1 MTMARKALL
10 AQINSMEARLA
21 RETDEEISTW
31 ADEIVE
37 EEADIIEESTDIPVE
52 DSMDF
57 SDQNTK
63 MSSVADSLVMLA
75 KSLMGEESEADK
87 DIDKEYV
94 EIVNEEDKII
104 EASDDEDEDD
114 KVEASDQKIASVLV
128 RLASML
134 LAEDDEDDSAT
145 TAAEEAEDEEKKE
158 EMEKLSKVIAYAT
171 KKLAALQA

>member
-10 AQINSMEARLA
+10 AQIDSLEARLA
-21 RETDEEISTW
+21 SETDDEIADW
-31 ADEIVE
+31 AEDIVE
-37 EEADIIEESTDIPVE
+37 EEADVLEDSTGIPVS
-52 DSMDF
+52 DTMDF

-94 EIVNEEDKII
+94 EIVEEEDKII
-104 EASDDEDEDD
+104 EASEH
-114 KVEASDQKIASVLV
+114 KIASVLA

-134 LAEDDEDDSAT
+134 LAEG
-145 TAAEEAEDEEKKE
+145 EEEEEEEVEAKKSAEDEENKE